1 MATKT
6 LVEQDAEGVWVGGI
20 FCGKQIAPNLYAE
33 EVASRRYV
41 IRETELQ
48 SFGRRVGEVMGG
60 EGRFQACRMNGEH
73 VGMKPSLLEAACM
86 LV

>member
-1 MATKT
+1 MATNEHQK
-6 LVEQDAEGVWVGGI
+6 QDFWVGGI

-48 SFGRRVGEVMGG
+48 PFGRRVGEVFGG
-60 EGRFQACRMNGEH
+60 DGRFQACRMNGDH
-73 VGMKPSLLEAACM
+73 VGIKHTLLAAAC
-86 LV
+86 LLI